1 MTSHVPQGY
10 PLWAIVLS
18 PREENPVPG
27 VASDGRSSELQHI
40 DEIKAATATLADRA
54 RRVVAWWID
63 VTVNPIPVLAA
74 VPGQGQPQ
82 THLDHVILAEEPSL
96 AALLALDELRGR
108 SSAVAP

>member
-1 MTSHVPQGY
+1 MTNYVPQGY

-40 DEIKAATATLADRA
+40 NEVKAATAALADRA
-54 RRVVAWWID
+54 QRVVAWWVHARD
-63 VTVNPIPVLAA
+63 VIPVLATT
-74 VPGQGQPQ
+74 PGQRQSQ
-82 THLDHVILAEEPSL
+82 THQDHVILAETPFL

-108 SSAVAP
+108 SPVIAS